1 MRSPG
6 SAHVPGTL
14 ARLAARLGARLVR
27 ARRAVLL
34 VVAGLVFVASGLALG
49 VRFDMS
55 FRPLFAPDEELIAAT
70 ERLEATFGQSSGA
83 FIGVVLE
90 RERGLDRAFL
100 EQMGALS
107 DAVGKLP
114 HVVEVVAVTAPLAP
128 EWERELVPKPRVLDA
143 EDPVDRV
150 RALAH
155 TQPDRMR
162 PILSDDE
169 RATVLWARLD
179 LPLEDLAGR
188 APVVR
193 AFQALVQERLPE
205 GATARFVGIS
215 VVEEGYA
222 RLLLEGL
229 FFSVG
234 LTCAALALLLF
245 VLYGSVRAVVVVMA
259 GTAAAS
265 PLTLAVMRLL
275 GEAMTLVN
283 GMVLVVVLVVG
294 VADAIHTLDAFFD
307 ERRRGAPAP
316 ALAAFA
322 RMLRPCLLTT
332 LTTCAGFLSLLA
344 AQLPAIRSFGLLVAI
359 GVALAFV
366 LNQALLP
373 ALLTW
378 IPPADDKGLQAQ
390 VDTLVS
396 RLARAVT
403 KRPLIA
409 LALTSAV
416 VAGLLALAP
425 RLETDQRFNE
435 DVPADHP
442 LREAQAV
449 LEERFGG
456 VLGPEVMVRRV
467 DGAPLVNA
475 HDLARLSR
483 FVAAVRAR
491 EGVTHVQSVLD
502 ALERERLPEDLWPM
516 TVDQLRAHPEL
527 SWWVGSVISPDQTEA
542 AVLVR
547 VRDLGT
553 RRSLALVSVVE
564 EEARRTLGP
573 AYRVEVAG
581 QWRLA
586 QEGMASLLADMRS
599 SFLASCLFVLPLL
612 LVAVGRGRLFLLGA
626 LANVAP
632 VLAALGVM
640 VALGVTLRVGTA
652 MILAV
657 ALGIAVDD
665 TLHLLCRLVE
675 EERRGGP
682 RRQIARRAL
691 SSTGRALFMTTA
703 VLVVGFVSMTAS
715 ELLALRDMG
724 LVAAATLL
732 VALLVDVVGLP
743 ALYVLLSRRRAA

>member
-1 MRSPG
+1 
-6 SAHVPGTL
+6 
-14 ARLAARLGARLVR
+14 
-27 ARRAVLL
+27 
-34 VVAGLVFVASGLALG
+34 
-49 VRFDMS
+49 
-55 FRPLFAPDEELIAAT
+55 
-70 ERLEATFGQSSGA
+70 
-83 FIGVVLE
+83 
-90 RERGLDRAFL
+90 
-100 EQMGALS
+100 
-107 DAVGKLP
+107 
-114 HVVEVVAVTAPLAP
+114 
-128 EWERELVPKPRVLDA
+128 
-143 EDPVDRV
+143 
-150 RALAH
+150 
-155 TQPDRMR
+155 
-162 PILSDDE
+162 
-169 RATVLWARLD
+169 
-179 LPLEDLAGR
+179 
-188 APVVR
+188 
-193 AFQALVQERLPE
+193 
-205 GATARFVGIS
+205 
-215 VVEEGYA
+215 
-222 RLLLEGL
+222 
-229 FFSVG
+229 
-234 LTCAALALLLF
+234 
-245 VLYGSVRAVVVVMA
+245 
-259 GTAAAS
+259 
-265 PLTLAVMRLL
+265 
-275 GEAMTLVN
+275 
-283 GMVLVVVLVVG
+283 
-294 VADAIHTLDAFFD
+294 
-307 ERRRGAPAP
+307 
-316 ALAAFA
+316 
-322 RMLRPCLLTT
+322 
-332 LTTCAGFLSLLA
+332 
-344 AQLPAIRSFGLLVAI
+344 
-359 GVALAFV
+359 
-366 LNQALLP
+366 
-373 ALLTW
+373 
-378 IPPADDKGLQAQ
+378 
-390 VDTLVS
+390 
-396 RLARAVT
+396 
-403 KRPLIA
+403 
-409 LALTSAV
+409 
-416 VAGLLALAP
+416 
-425 RLETDQRFNE
+425 
-435 DVPADHP
+435 
-442 LREAQAV
+442 
-449 LEERFGG
+449 
-456 VLGPEVMVRRV
+456 
-467 DGAPLVNA
+467 
-475 HDLARLSR
+475 
-483 FVAAVRAR
+483 
-491 EGVTHVQSVLD
+491 
-502 ALERERLPEDLWPM
+502 M